1 MWDIHPHAI
10 TQKAKTVPKT
20 VEEEKKAAPAKRQ
33 QARGT
38 KPQQARGT
46 KPQKARGT
54 KPQQASNAK
63 KLEFQKEELAFD
75 NDMDDKAKFAFLRRQ
90 GVHFNKDEKY
100 FACIN
105 CEMEL
110 NFTNDLDKALD
121 HCNRKGHQINRF
133 HKLKQLHNRG
143 SQ

>member
-33 QARGT
+33 QPRGT
-38 KPQQARGT
+38 KPQQARGN
-46 KPQKARGT
+46 

-63 KLEFQKEELAFD
+63 KLKFQYRKLAFD

-110 NFTNDLDKALD
+110 NFTNDLDKALI

>member
-10 TQKAKTVPKT
+10 TQKAKPPKT

-38 KPQQARGT
+38 KPQQA
-46 KPQKARGT
+46 
-54 KPQQASNAK
+54 SNAK
-63 KLEFQKEELAFD
+63 KLKFQYRKLAFD
-75 NDMDDKAKFAFLRRQ
+75 NDMDDKAKFALLRRQ
-90 GVHFNKDEKY
+90 GVHFNEDEKY

-110 NFTNDLDKALD
+110 NFTTDLDKALI
-121 HCNRKGHQINRF
+121 HCKRTGHQFNRF

>member
-38 KPQQARGT
+38 KPQQARGN
-46 KPQKARGT
+46 

-63 KLEFQKEELAFD
+63 KLKFQYRKLAFD

-133 HKLKQLHNRG
+133 HKLKQLHNRR

>member
-33 QARGT
+33 QPRGT
-38 KPQQARGT
+38 KPQQARGN
-46 KPQKARGT
+46 

-63 KLEFQKEELAFD
+63 KLKFQYRKLAFD

-110 NFTNDLDKALD
+110 NFTTDLDTALI

-133 HKLKQLHNRG
+133 HKLKQLHTRR